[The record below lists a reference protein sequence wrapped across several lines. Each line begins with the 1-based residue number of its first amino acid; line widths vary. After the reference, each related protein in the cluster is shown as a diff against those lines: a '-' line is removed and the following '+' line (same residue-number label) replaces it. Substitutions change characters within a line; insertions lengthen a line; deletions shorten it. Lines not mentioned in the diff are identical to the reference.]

1 MALQGECLH
10 LGIDVTYPDG
20 SYSFVDDD
28 FSAARGDIFE
38 FLKGH
43 VNHCGLL
50 DNAEDVREFMRL
62 HQLANDRG
70 ANLETLAKDVGPVE
84 LWEDADLSRTRR
96 ILAQ

>member
-1 MALQGECLH
+1 MGV
-10 LGIDVTYPDG
+10 DVTYPSG

-28 FSAARGDIFE
+28 FFPENGDIFE

-43 VNHCGLL
+43 SNQCGLL

-70 ANLETLAKDVGPVE
+70 ANL
-84 LWEDADLSRTRR
+84 
-96 ILAQ
+96 